1 MIIPYK
7 AKKKKTDYKLTLCCK
22 YTNIFFS
29 KKQFLKWHVKNKS
42 EQKTQKKRHKEKQTP
57 FILPPPPLSLASS
70 SPPQTTPPP
79 LFSAA
84 TIYLSIHPSIH
95 MRSLNFSQTNQPPP
109 PITNKITFWMSLFFR
124 LFSLYILF
132 YISFFHFSIPY
143 IFSSYQLFFAK
154 KLWRRQLPTLNF
166 NNDK

>member
-1 MIIPYK
+1 MWK
-7 AKKKKTDYKLTLCCK
+7 TSQNKKTL
-22 YTNIFFS
+22 
-29 KKQFLKWHVKNKS
+29 
-42 EQKTQKKRHKEKQTP
+42 KKRHKEKQTP

-79 LFSAA
+79 LFLAA

-109 PITNKITFWMSLFFR
+109 PITNKITFWMSLFF
-124 LFSLYILF
+124 FSFILLIHFILYFIFPFF
-132 YISFFHFSIPY
+132 YPIHFFELSTF
-143 IFSSYQLFFAK
+143 FFAK